1 MIDQV
6 RRAIE
11 EIEKLSPIRQN
22 EIAQLIQDELG
33 WDNEFARTKD
43 ELLTLAKEALSEY
56 KAKKTS
62 SDNW

>member
-6 RRAIE
+6 KRAIA
-11 EIEKLSPIRQN
+11 EIEKLPAEKQS

-33 WDNEFARTKD
+33 WDKTFTDTQD
-43 ELLTLAKEALSEY
+43 ELTTLAKEALSEY

-62 SDNW
+62 SSKW

>member
-1 MIDQV
+1 MIDQI

-11 EIEKLSPIRQN
+11 EIEKLSPKRQN

-33 WDNEFARTKD
+33 WDNEFAQTKD
-43 ELLTLAKEALSEY
+43 ELSTLAKEALSEY